1 VRMEGREA
9 ARRAAGGSGA
19 DGLEDLFKLDGICFG
34 RGCRSE
40 GGGLLR

>member
-1 VRMEGREA
+1 MRMEGREA

-34 RGCRSE
+34 RGGRSE
-40 GGGLLR
+40 GLSF

>member
-1 VRMEGREA
+1 MRMGGREA
-9 ARRAAGGSGA
+9 ARRTAGGLGA
-19 DGLEDLFKLDGICFG
+19 EGLEDLFNWDGICFG